1 MARRPTEH
9 DIRELYRAHVDGLYD
24 YVARRCRGDEQ
35 LAEDI
40 TQETWLRAVD
50 AWSATGLPQRPE
62 AWLARVAG
70 RLLSNYRRHVAV
82 ERIGE
87 DDPDD
92 VTADDDGS
100 SARLERRSLL
110 QRALEKLPSAQ
121 ARLLE
126 AFHFEGA
133 SVGEIAASHSPRL
146 SERAVEGR
154 LRRARLRLRRQVE
167 HEQYLEEDR

>member
-24 YVARRCRGDEQ
+24 YIAKRCRGDEQ

-50 AWSATGLPQRPE
+50 NWCVDGTPRQPA
-62 AWLARVAG
+62 AWLARVAS
-70 RLLSNYRRHVAV
+70 RLLSNYYRHVHV
-82 ERIGE
+82 ERVGD
-87 DDPDD
+87 DDPDTFASD
-92 VTADDDGS
+92 IAASAEKTA
-100 SARLERRSLL
+100 RRSLI
-110 QRALEKLPSAQ
+110 QRALDSLPRTE

-126 AFHFEGA
+126 AFHFDGA
-133 SVGEIAASHSPRL
+133 SVREIAASHSL

-154 LRRARLRLRRQVE
+154 LRRARMRLRQQVE
-167 HEQYLEEDR
+167 HEQHEEE

>member
-24 YVARRCRGDEQ
+24 YIVKRCRGDEQ

-40 TQETWLRAVD
+40 TQETWLRAVGT
-50 AWSATGLPQRPE
+50 WSADGLPDRPA
-62 AWLARVAG
+62 AWLARVAS
-70 RLLSNYRRHVAV
+70 RLLSNYRRHVQV
-82 ERIGE
+82 ERVGD

-92 VTADDDGS
+92 FTSDDD
-100 SARLERRSLL
+100 ATNEKFERRSLL
-110 QRALEKLPSAQ
+110 QRALDKLPGAQ

-133 SVGEIAASHSPRL
+133 SVREIASSHSM

-154 LRRARLRLRRQVE
+154 LKRARLRLRQQVE
-167 HEQYLEEDR
+167 NEQHVEEEG

>member
-24 YVARRCRGDEQ
+24 YIARRCRGDEP

-50 AWSATGLPQRPE
+50 TWSADGLPERPG

-70 RLLSNYRRHVAV
+70 RLLSNYRRHLEV
-82 ERIGE
+82 ERVAD

-92 VTADDDGS
+92 FTFDAAG
-100 SARLERRSLL
+100 ANERFERRSLL
-110 QRALEKLPSAQ
+110 QRALDKLPRPQ

-126 AFHFEGA
+126 AFHFDGA
-133 SVGEIAASHSPRL
+133 SVRDIASSHSL

-154 LRRARLRLRRQVE
+154 LKRARLRLRQQVE
-167 HEQYLEEDR
+167 HEQHVEEEE